1 MNRNKRVKSFERAL
15 LRRIAEGF
23 AAALRDNL
31 KNSTGAQEGA
41 DVPLVPLGIWD
52 DANFR
57 TKGVSG
63 GWTKAD
69 RKNSDKPLV
78 DTGKLLKSIKI
89 ESIDTLNPNSTSS
102 GAPGSWHRITVKAA
116 PHGLEQ
122 SKGGKFSEILL
133 GRTKAIR
140 ASRNFGDMR
149 EGYDYVVR
157 HEVTVPSRPWN
168 FVGHQRLTNIARDAA
183 RRAAGV

>member
-1 MNRNKRVKSFERAL
+1 MNRRKRIMAFERAL
-15 LRRIAEGF
+15 VRRIAEGF
-23 AAALRDNL
+23 ANAMRENL

-41 DVPLVPLGIWD
+41 DVPLVPLGIWND
-52 DANFR
+52 LNFR
-57 TKGVSG
+57 SKGVSG

-69 RKNSDKPLV
+69 RTNSSKPLV

-89 ESIDTLNPNSTSS
+89 ESVETVSPTSTSS
-102 GAPGSWHRITVKAA
+102 GAPGSWYRVTVKAA

-122 SKGGKFSEILL
+122 SRGGTFDEILL

-149 EGYDYVVR
+149 QGYDYVVR
-157 HEVTVPSRPWN
+157 KKVTVPSRPWN